1 MTKTEVTDIVKK
13 SLVKIV
19 VIDKNSGNVLSQ
31 GSGVVVNDIGF
42 VLTAYH
48 VVSSLAN
55 NNSDI
60 IMATPYTGGKSLFYS
75 LIYGGI
81 SFEIRGQ
88 DQISSMLIDLAIL
101 VPLQPTNLPPI
112 SLMDDIPK
120 EGTDII
126 MAGFPVDL
134 KTPLDI
140 SEKFKKESVGGLNN
154 INKIKEFTHS
164 IIPWIMVKHGII
176 GGVFHIVTP
185 NMKTELLG
193 ESVSFSLLAAE
204 YWVDNTYAKGAS
216 GGPIVDME
224 GKLLGIITERGITYE
239 SDFMNTITFPIPSG
253 TIRVLSH
260 KLITWSLEELKRL
273 WKPPYK

>member
-1 MTKTEVTDIVKK
+1 M
-13 SLVKIV
+13 
-19 VIDKNSGNVLSQ
+19 IDKNSGNVLSQ

-101 VPLQPTNLPPI
+101 VPLQPTNIPHI
-112 SLMDDIPK
+112 SLMDVIPK

-134 KTPLDI
+134 KTPHDI
-140 SEKFKKESVGGLNN
+140 SEKFKKESVGGLNS
-154 INKIKEFTHS
+154 INKIKEFAHS

-176 GGVFHIVTP
+176 GCVFHIVTP

-193 ESVSFSLLAAE
+193 ESVSFSLRAAE

-224 GKLLGIITERGITYE
+224 GNLLGIITETGIIYE
-239 SDFMNTITFPIPSG
+239 SYLTNIITFPIPSG